1 VPRTTIEVAADLVG
15 MAAAMDLFCRFRSL
29 NLAII
34 LALQISGSYE
44 LILSIFRWRA
54 LALLAYDGLA
64 IWRTCSWGG

>member
-34 LALQISGSYE
+34 LALQISGSYQ
-44 LILSIFRWRA
+44 LILSIFR
-54 LALLAYDGLA
+54 
-64 IWRTCSWGG
+64 